1 MPDFL
6 TAPFQ
11 NTWNVTPVYVL
22 VRLLMALLMGA
33 VIGWIFDRTD
43 RGGDRGAS
51 FPTTLVLL
59 CALVAMVTQVIGDN
73 VARAFSLV
81 GALSIVRFRTVVRD
95 TRDTAFVIFSVVVG
109 MAIGARNLALA
120 AIGLLVVG
128 AAALILARVTRE
140 RSEPPFLLRVR
151 VGLGNEVEELVG
163 GAMDEYLLGRRLM
176 SVNTARLGAAL
187 NLSYEGRMREGRTA
201 EDLVKKL
208 NAIQGV
214 QDVRFQRY
222 GFSLD

>member
-11 NTWNVTPVYVL
+11 NTLNVTPLYVF
-22 VRLLMALLMGA
+22 VRLLAALALGVA
-33 VIGWIFDRTD
+33 IAWIFDRTD
-43 RGGDRGAS
+43 RGGDRGMS
-51 FPTTLVLL
+51 FPTTLILL

-120 AIGLLVVG
+120 AIGVAVIG
-128 AAALILARVTRE
+128 AAALVIARITRE
-140 RSEPPFLLRVR
+140 RSEPPLLLRVR
-151 VGLGNEVEELVG
+151 IGLGNGFEELLS
-163 GAMDEYLLGRRLM
+163 GALNEYLLGRRLM
-176 SVNTARLGAAL
+176 SVSTAKLGAAL
-187 NLSYEGRMREGRTA
+187 NVVYEARMRRGRTA
-201 EDLVKKL
+201 EDLVRAL

-214 QDVRFQRY
+214 QDVRCQQY
-222 GFSLD
+222 GFDAD

>member
-1 MPDFL
+1 MPEFL
-6 TAPFQ
+6 AAPFQ
-11 NTWNVTPVYVL
+11 NTWNVTPLYVF
-22 VRLLMALLMGA
+22 VRLLVALLMGA

-43 RGGDRGAS
+43 RGGDRGTS
-51 FPTTLVLL
+51 FPATLVLL

-109 MAIGARNLALA
+109 MAIGARNLVLA
-120 AIGLLVVG
+120 SIGLLVVG
-128 AAALILARVTRE
+128 AAALLIARVTRE
-140 RSEPPFLLRVR
+140 RAEPPFLLRVR
-151 VGLGNEVEELVG
+151 VGLGNEVEQLVG

-187 NLSYEGRMREGRTA
+187 SLSYEGRMREGRTA
-201 EDLVKKL
+201 EDLVKRL
-208 NAIQGV
+208 NAIEGV